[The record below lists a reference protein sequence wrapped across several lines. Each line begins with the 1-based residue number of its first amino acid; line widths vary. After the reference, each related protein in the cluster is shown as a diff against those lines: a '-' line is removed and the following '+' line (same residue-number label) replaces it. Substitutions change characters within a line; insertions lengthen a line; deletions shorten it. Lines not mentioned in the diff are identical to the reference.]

1 MGSNSGVAGGII
13 YLHIMQIMDV
23 KIKDSEKCKKK
34 VIASVS
40 HIDVF

>member
-13 YLHIMQIMDV
+13 YLHIMQIMDGE
-23 KIKDSEKCKKK
+23 ILHQKCKKK
-34 VIASVS
+34 VIASGS